1 MFYFNTLNLNQLSGG
16 NKVKQG
22 DFGSTF
28 SYTLADEKGQELDI
42 FDQKT
47 AYVNLVLD
55 NNIVFTTTVIV
66 DGSTVTFNIDKA
78 IPIGLYFL
86 EIKIDSY
93 IFPSDRQTIILIE
106 AGAVA
111 YDLKDLI
118 PNYDTN
124 MTITGI
130 LSDLSQKGIDIND
143 LKTKMSAIYNNAL
156 SDHAEILNARGGQS
170 SLDNRLDG
178 LSEKDTDLQNQ
189 ISSNISVTSSINGR
203 LDTIVAN
210 AGNGTVPSE
219 VIEARVDSKGKI
231 YPTLASHMEILDT
244 ISIDSS
250 LANLNLEQNFLIR
263 AVDGGKESN
272 TSAKMNASD
281 YIYVKNAKFVHLETT
296 FYGGSDG
303 YAFYDEN
310 KKFISGSNV
319 YSKII
324 NVPTNAYY
332 FRFTVYSSDTSI
344 ARANVIFD
352 NIEQSKKI
360 EQLFAITENQ
370 NVINFNLTN
379 KFYVRANDGIVYP
392 TTDARFWVSDE
403 IGVLG
408 LSKLKLNSK
417 FSNNL
422 DGYAFYDINKKLI
435 SGSTVFANEI
445 QVPENASYFKF
456 TVFDFDTALVSLK
469 GYFKTDDLTKKFV
482 GIENKFASLDSQSS
496 NFDYSYGI
504 GKTLMIGDSLT
515 SGAYYDTKFNGSP
528 IQQNVPFYL
537 SKMTQNEVTNGGVG
551 GWYPS
556 IWYDQKLPEFEATL
570 GDYDTVTIWFG
581 TNKGLTNTMST
592 DVDPYSNY
600 SEYATTETGYYCK
613 LIERIREV
621 NPDAQIHLMTVFATT
636 ASVSET
642 NTTINAIAQKY
653 GLLVI
658 DMSDLTKGSRPE
670 LHINIDNHHFGKAG
684 NLYIANRIKEKINDY
699 YANDLIKLE
708 FGLTPR
714 TN

>member
-1 MFYFNTLNLNQLSGG
+1 MFYDNTLNLKQELGG
-16 NKVKQG
+16 SKIKQG
-22 DFGSTF
+22 DFGSVLSF
-28 SYTLADEKGQELDI
+28 ILLDGNGSYIDELN
-42 FDQKT
+42 QKT
-47 AYVNLVLD
+47 ASISLCTDDKILYVTTATI
-55 NNIVFTTTVIV
+55 NN
-66 DGSTVTFNIDKA
+66 STVEFKIDKA
-78 IPIGLYFL
+78 IPVGVYYV
-86 EIKIDSY
+86 EIKVDNY
-93 IFPSDRQTIILIE
+93 IFPSDRSTIISIE
-106 AGAVA
+106 QGATV

-118 PNYDTN
+118 PNYDVS
-124 MTITGI
+124 MTLTDI
-130 LSDLSQKGIDIND
+130 LNKLKVKDGQVVDLQS
-143 LKTKMSAIYNNAL
+143 KMNAIYSNAL
-156 SDHAEILNARGGQS
+156 SDHAEILNARSGQFSLGG
-170 SLDNRLDG
+170 RLDG
-178 LSEKDTDLQNQ
+178 LNEKDTDLQNQ

-210 AGNGTVPSE
+210 AGNGTIPSE

-263 AVDGGKESN
+263 AIDGGKESN
-272 TSAKMNASD
+272 ASAKMNASD
-281 YIYVKNAKFVHLETT
+281 YIYVKNARFVHLETT

-319 YSKII
+319 YSKIV
-324 NVPTNAYY
+324 NVPANAYY

-392 TTDARFWVSDE
+392 TSDTRFWVSDE
-403 IGVLG
+403 INVSG
-408 LSKLKLNSK
+408 LSKLNLNSK

-422 DGYAFYDINKKLI
+422 DGYAFYDIDKKLI

-469 GYFKTDDLTKKFV
+469 GYFKTDDLTRKFV

-496 NFDYSYGI
+496 NFDYYYGI

-528 IQQNVPFYL
+528 IQQNVPYYL

-581 TNKGLTNTMST
+581 TNKGLTDTLDA
-592 DVDPYSNY
+592 DVNAYSDYNQF
-600 SEYATTETGYYCK
+600 ATTETGYYCK
-613 LIERIREV
+613 LIEHIKEV

-642 NTTINAIAQKY
+642 NATINAIAEKY

>member
-1 MFYFNTLNLNQLSGG
+1 MLYFNTLNLKQISGG
-16 NKVKQG
+16 NQVKQG

-28 SYTLADEKGQELDI
+28 SYRLEDEKNQEIYIL
-42 FDQKT
+42 DQKT
-47 AYVNLVLD
+47 AYINLSID
-55 NNIVFTTTVIV
+55 STINFTTTAIV
-66 DGSTVTFNIDKA
+66 DKETVTFHIDKA
-78 IPIGLYFL
+78 IPTGLYYL
-86 EIKIDSY
+86 EIKIDNY
-93 IFPSDRQTIILIE
+93 IFPSDKSTVILVE
-106 AGAVA
+106 KGAVA

-143 LKTKMSAIYNNAL
+143 LKTKISAIYNNAL
-156 SDHAEILNARGGQS
+156 SDHAEILNARGGLAN
-170 SLDNRLDG
+170 LDARLDG
-178 LSEKDTDLQNQ
+178 LDAKDTDLQNQ
-189 ISSNISVTSSINGR
+189 VSSNVSATSSINGR

-263 AVDGGKESN
+263 AVDGVKESN
-272 TSAKMNASD
+272 ASAKMNASD
-281 YIYVKNAKFVHLETT
+281 YIYVKNAKFVHLETI

-319 YSKII
+319 YSKIV
-324 NVPTNAYY
+324 NVPANAYY
-332 FRFTVYSSDTSI
+332 FRFTIYSSDTSI

-360 EQLFAITENQ
+360 EQSFAITENQ

-392 TTDARFWVSDE
+392 TSDTRFWVSDE
-403 IGVLG
+403 INVLG
-408 LSKLKLNSK
+408 LSKLNLNSK

-422 DGYAFYDINKKLI
+422 DGYAFYDIDKKLI
-435 SGSTVFANEI
+435 SGSTVFSNEI

-456 TVFDFDTALVSLK
+456 TVFNFDTALVNLR
-469 GYFKTDDLTKKFV
+469 GVFKTYDLIRKFV

-496 NFDYSYGI
+496 NFDYYYGI

-528 IQQNVPFYL
+528 IQQNVPYYL

-581 TNKGLTNTMST
+581 TNKGLTDTLDA
-592 DVDPYSNY
+592 DVNAYSDYNQF
-600 SEYATTETGYYCK
+600 ATTETGYYCK

-621 NPDAQIHLMTVFATT
+621 NPDVQIHLMTVFATT

-642 NTTINAIAQKY
+642 NATINAIAQKY